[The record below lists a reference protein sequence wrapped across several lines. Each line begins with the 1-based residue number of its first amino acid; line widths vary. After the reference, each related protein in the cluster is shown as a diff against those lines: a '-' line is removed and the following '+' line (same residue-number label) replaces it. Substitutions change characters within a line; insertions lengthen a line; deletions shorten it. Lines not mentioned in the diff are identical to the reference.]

1 AGPSG
6 ARLFL
11 GDLVSALLARAP
23 VDDRASPPRVRAAR
37 PGRARREHGRV
48 AREGSRLGQ
57 RPQADDGRAAR
68 RLRCGERGVGRRVL
82 PGGLRHRTGRPA
94 GRARDRHPRLDR
106 ARRARVLRSAHG
118 AVIDVV
124 ETDILVLGAG
134 GAGLTAALHAADAS
148 SALSI
153 AVVVKGLFGRAGCT
167 RMVQGGYNAVLTPP
181 DSLEAHLI
189 DTLEGGGWINDQEMV
204 WRLVTEAPGRV
215 LELGSRYG
223 GLFDRNAAGRIHQK
237 PFAGQTHDRT
247 GHKGDLARIEI
258 MNRLTEQAQAR
269 ARIRPFEECR
279 AIELLR
285 DDDGRAA
292 GALLLDIRTGRFV
305 AVVARGTLLA
315 MGGGPTMYRVIACSA
330 DKAADGIAL
339 AYRAGLPLRD
349 MEMIQFHPTGLVIP
363 GSLMTGALLEEGL
376 RGAGGQ
382 LRNGLGERFMARYDP
397 ARLERSTRDLVSR
410 ASFLEVTEGR
420 GTPNGGVWID
430 VSHLGA
436 EVVERN
442 FRGMVRRCRD
452 FGRDLARGP
461 AEVGPTAH
469 FMMGG
474 VVVDAD
480 CRTAMEG
487 LFAAGEDTGGVHG
500 ANRLGG
506 NGVAEST
513 VFGGIAGDVMP
524 AFVAGRARPRVSAA
538 ALDAAAAHAT
548 ARRGRGDATE
558 VYAIQRELRDVMWE
572 RVGLVRDAQG
582 LGVAAATVERLR
594 ERLRTAG
601 VPGHGA
607 LNTAWQDWLNVE
619 SQLAA
624 ARLIVASALVRRE
637 SRGAHWRPDLPTPAT
652 TSPVSVRV
660 AAGAGGAPSVWTA
673 PVAMT
678 RAQPRTDVPRPVAVE
693 IDD

>member
-1 AGPSG
+1 M
-6 ARLFL
+6 
-11 GDLVSALLARAP
+11 
-23 VDDRASPPRVRAAR
+23 
-37 PGRARREHGRV
+37 
-48 AREGSRLGQ
+48 
-57 RPQADDGRAAR
+57 
-68 RLRCGERGVGRRVL
+68 
-82 PGGLRHRTGRPA
+82 
-94 GRARDRHPRLDR
+94 
-106 ARRARVLRSAHG
+106 
-118 AVIDVV
+118 IDAFECDV
-124 ETDILVLGAG
+124 LVLGAG
-134 GAGLTAALHAADAS
+134 GAGLCAALHAADAS
-148 SALSI
+148 PTLSI

-181 DSLEAHLI
+181 DSLEAHLT
-189 DTLEGGGWINDQEMV
+189 DTLDGGGWINDQELV

-215 LELGSRYG
+215 LELESRYG
-223 GLFDRNAAGRIHQK
+223 CLFDRNAEGRIHQK

-247 GHKGDLARIEI
+247 VHKGDLTGIEI

-269 ARIRPFEECR
+269 PSIRAFEECR
-279 AIELLR
+279 AVELLR
-285 DDDGRAA
+285 DAAGRAA
-292 GALLLDIRTGRFV
+292 GALALDARAGRFF
-305 AVVARGTLLA
+305 ALRARATLLA

-382 LRNGLGERFMARYDP
+382 LRNGLGERFMARYDA
-397 ARLERSTRDLVSR
+397 ARMERSTRDLVSR
-410 ASFLEVTEGR
+410 ASFLEVSQGR

-461 AEVGPTAH
+461 VEVGPTAH

-474 VVVDAD
+474 VVVDPD
-480 CRTAMEG
+480 CRTAIEG

-513 VFGGIAGDVMP
+513 VFGGIAGDVMA
-524 AFVAGRARPRVSAA
+524 AFVAGRPMPRVSEA
-538 ALDAAAAHAT
+538 ALEAAAARCA
-548 ARRGRGDATE
+548 APLGRGGGAE

-572 RVGLVRDAQG
+572 RAGLVRDAEG
-582 LGVAAATVERLR
+582 LGVAAATLERLT
-594 ERLRTAG
+594 ERLGVVG
-601 VPGHGA
+601 VPGHGP
-607 LNTAWQDWLNVE
+607 LNTAWQDWLNLD
-619 SQLAA
+619 SQLTA
-624 ARLIVASALVRRE
+624 ARLIVASALARRE
-637 SRGAHWRPDLPTPAT
+637 SRGAHWRRDFPVPAATP
-652 TSPVSVRV
+652 PVCVRV
-660 AAGAGGAPSVWTA
+660 QGRDGAPLVWA
-673 PVAMT
+673 EPVAMT
-678 RAQPRTDVPRPVAVE
+678 RARPPAGARRPVAVE
-693 IDD
+693 IGD

>member
-1 AGPSG
+1 M
-6 ARLFL
+6 
-11 GDLVSALLARAP
+11 
-23 VDDRASPPRVRAAR
+23 
-37 PGRARREHGRV
+37 
-48 AREGSRLGQ
+48 
-57 RPQADDGRAAR
+57 
-68 RLRCGERGVGRRVL
+68 
-82 PGGLRHRTGRPA
+82 
-94 GRARDRHPRLDR
+94 
-106 ARRARVLRSAHG
+106 
-118 AVIDVV
+118 IDVV
-124 ETDILVLGAG
+124 ETDILILGAG
-134 GAGLTAALHAADAS
+134 GAGLTAALHAADVS

-181 DSLEAHLI
+181 DSLEAHLM
-189 DTLEGGGWINDQEMV
+189 DTLNGGGWINDQEMV

-215 LELGSRYG
+215 LELESSYG
-223 GLFDRNAAGRIHQK
+223 CLFDRNAAGRIHQK

-247 GHKGDLARIEI
+247 VHKGDLTGIEI

-269 ARIRPFEECR
+269 PAIRPFEECR
-279 AIELLR
+279 AVELLR

-305 AVVARGTLLA
+305 AVRATATLLA

-339 AYRAGLPLRD
+339 AYRAGLTLRD

-382 LRNGLGERFMARYDP
+382 LRNGRGERFMERYDP
-397 ARLERSTRDLVSR
+397 VRLERSTRDLVSR

-420 GTPNGGVWID
+420 GTRNGGVWID

-436 EVVERN
+436 EVVERY

-461 AEVGPTAH
+461 VEVGPTAH

-474 VVVDAD
+474 VVVDPD
-480 CRTAMEG
+480 CRTALEG

-513 VFGGIAGDVMP
+513 VFGGIAGDVMA
-524 AFVAGRARPRVSAA
+524 AFVAGRSRPRVSPA
-538 ALDAAAAHAT
+538 ALEAAAARAT
-548 ARRGRGDATE
+548 APLGQGGAAE
-558 VYAIQRELRDVMWE
+558 VYEIQRELRDVMWE
-572 RVGLVRDAQG
+572 RAGLVRDAEG
-582 LGVAAATVERLR
+582 LVVAAATVERLA
-594 ERLRTAG
+594 ERLTTAG
-601 VPGHGA
+601 VPGHGS
-607 LNTAWQDWLNVE
+607 LNTAWQDWLNID
-619 SQLAA
+619 SQLTA
-624 ARLIVASALVRRE
+624 ARLIIASALTRRE
-637 SRGAHWRPDLPTPAT
+637 SRGAHWRRDFPVSAATP
-652 TSPVSVRV
+652 PVSVRV
-660 AAGAGGAPSVWTA
+660 AAGADGAPRVWTE

-678 RAQPRTDVPRPVAVE
+678 RAQPPVGAPRPVAVE
-693 IDD
+693 IGD